1 MNKDQL
7 KKLLDKVR
15 GDLGIPEEM
24 KIELKPMKIKAASIS
39 LKRNTI
45 RINKNLISCLDQE
58 AIEYLILHELI
69 HYKLKSRYHNGDF
82 YKQLYERVD
91 AAKAGE
97 LERRIL
103 TCLLEVNYI
112 L

>member
-7 KKLLDKVR
+7 KEILSQVKS
-15 GDLGIPEEM
+15 DLGIPEEIR
-24 KIELKPMKIKAASIS
+24 IELKPMKIKAASIS
-39 LKRNTI
+39 LRRNVM
-45 RINKNLISCLDQE
+45 RINKNIIPHLDQE
-58 AIEYLILHELI
+58 SIKYLILHELI

-82 YKQLYERVD
+82 YKQLYEKVEPE
-91 AAKAGE
+91 KARE

-103 TCLLEVNYI
+103 TSLLEINNI